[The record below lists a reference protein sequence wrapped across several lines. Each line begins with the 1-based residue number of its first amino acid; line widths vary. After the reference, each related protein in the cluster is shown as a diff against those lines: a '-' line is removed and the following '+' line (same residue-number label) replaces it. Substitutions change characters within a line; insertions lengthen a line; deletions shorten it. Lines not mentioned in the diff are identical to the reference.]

1 MDFQSYSN
9 LATKS
14 CSKERAP
21 EIKNGFKTTKSRL
34 SRSISFG
41 VPFFEPT
48 IFKHPQLGAK
58 NEQTIGKSI
67 SGNLTWLAKWSFK
80 NKHWISGT
88 FDRYVRIFFRKGRT
102 RHHPLGPQWNPLFL
116 RCCYQYCWWIDG
128 RNPAP
133 VDMENIP
140 SLTKVLYIQVVSRI
154 SSINLHLKIFHMDS
168 EIPRH
173 SHKNYHGG

>member
-1 MDFQSYSN
+1 MDCQSYSN

-41 VPFFEPT
+41 VTFFEPT

-58 NEQTIGKSI
+58 HEQTIGKSI

-80 NKHWISGT
+80 NNIESQGLSIVM
-88 FDRYVRIFFRKGRT
+88 FGFFFFRNGRT

-140 SLTKVLYIQVVSRI
+140 LFTKVLYI
-154 SSINLHLKIFHMDS
+154 
-168 EIPRH
+168 P
-173 SHKNYHGG
+173 GG

>member
-14 CSKERAP
+14 CSKERTP

-41 VPFFEPT
+41 VTFFEPT

-67 SGNLTWLAKWSFK
+67 SGNLTWLAK
-80 NKHWISGT
+80 
-88 FDRYVRIFFRKGRT
+88 
-102 RHHPLGPQWNPLFL
+102 
-116 RCCYQYCWWIDG
+116 
-128 RNPAP
+128 
-133 VDMENIP
+133 
-140 SLTKVLYIQVVSRI
+140 
-154 SSINLHLKIFHMDS
+154 
-168 EIPRH
+168 
-173 SHKNYHGG
+173 